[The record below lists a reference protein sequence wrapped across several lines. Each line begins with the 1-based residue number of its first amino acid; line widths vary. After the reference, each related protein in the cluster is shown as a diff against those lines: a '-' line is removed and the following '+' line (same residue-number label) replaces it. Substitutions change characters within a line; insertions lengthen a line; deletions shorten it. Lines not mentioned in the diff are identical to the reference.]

1 MLSFGRMRFL
11 SVLFSVCW
19 CLHAT
24 AQVVEISNPSK
35 LPAKTGKFK
44 IIGKNN
50 DGIVVRLYGTEDV
63 VNVYNEDMKLAFS
76 KTLGFKN
83 QDGLL
88 QNILLNKTGAV
99 VFYLT
104 QDKKFS
110 VLLAQPVNS
119 KFMEMGKPVVID
131 TIYDHRDLVAA
142 NLRYSLSTDQ
152 NYLFIY
158 YPFFEGST
166 VQTIRYI
173 CVDHAL
179 HTLYNRNV
187 PINRNEKELYELK
200 ALVDNE
206 GNATI
211 ALKPELAGN
220 SEEFDVFRITKDGDL
235 KLYSIITNRKF
246 FGSAFLEVDDK
257 NKALNLCA
265 FYDDG
270 NQKGEAVANGFFFGT
285 YNPETGET
293 LSERYLPFSSAFM
306 TELTGR
312 DMGNKNWLYTF
323 NIRKTVLRNDGGALI
338 IAESFI
344 KDTRES
350 AVPVGI
356 QPGFNSYRESNIYQF
371 NDIIAFSFNAKGEME
386 WNSIMKKK
394 QASEDDNG
402 AYSSFLLM
410 NQKDKLRFL
419 YLDDISTSGALMQ
432 YILSSD
438 GKTERKNILN
448 QEDHDLMF
456 LPKLGRQL
464 SPAEVVLPSYTNG
477 TLQLVKISF

>member
-1 MLSFGRMRFL
+1 MRFL
-11 SVLFSVCW
+11 PLLFSICW
-19 CLHAT
+19 CLYAA
-24 AQVVEISNPSK
+24 AQEVEISNPSK

-50 DGIVVRLYGTEDV
+50 DGTVVRLYGTEDV
-63 VNVYNEDMKLAFS
+63 INVYNEDMKLAFS
-76 KTLGFKN
+76 KTLDFKN

-99 VFYLT
+99 VFYLV
-104 QDKKFS
+104 QDKRFS

-119 KFMEMGKPVVID
+119 KFIEMGKPVTID
-131 TIYDHRDLVAA
+131 TIYDHRDLVAS
-142 NLRYSLSTDQ
+142 NLRYSLSADQ

-166 VQTIRYI
+166 VQTIRYL

-187 PINRNEKELYELK
+187 PINRNEKELYESK
-200 ALVDNE
+200 ALIDNE
-206 GNATI
+206 GNASI
-211 ALKPELAGN
+211 ALKPELTGS
-220 SEEFDVFRITKDGDL
+220 SEEYDVFRITKEGDL
-235 KLYSIITNRKF
+235 KMYSIITHRKF
-246 FGSAFLEVDDK
+246 FGSASFEVDDK
-257 NKALNLCA
+257 NKTLTLCA
-265 FYDDG
+265 FYEDG
-270 NQKGEAVANGFFFGT
+270 SNPKGESAANGFFFGT
-285 YNPETGET
+285 YKPETGEII
-293 LSERYLPFSSAFM
+293 SERYIPFSSSFIN
-306 TELTGR
+306 ELTGR
-312 DMGNKNWLYTF
+312 DMGDKRWLYTF
-323 NIRKTVLRNDGGALI
+323 NIKKTVLRNDGGALI
-338 IAESFI
+338 VAESFI

-356 QPGFNSYRESNIYQF
+356 QPGYNSYRESTVYQF

-386 WNSIMKKK
+386 WNNMMRKK

-410 NQKDKLRFL
+410 NQKDKLRFI
-419 YLDDISTSGALMQ
+419 YLDEISTSGALVQ
-432 YILSSD
+432 YVLSSD
-438 GKTERKNILN
+438 GKSERKNIMN

-464 SPAEVVLPSYTNG
+464 SPAEVVLPSYKNG